1 MPLYTKPAYAQYKLS
16 SDMSNQWDSWLEN
29 QQKALSWWADM
40 ARQMSQT
47 PAAPSPTPA
56 AMGTE
61 AFQDWWKKG
70 YEQQQRLMEE
80 MLKNGNFRQ
89 VWEQSPELL
98 QRWAQMQQ
106 EWAQQWSKAPAGP
119 STVFPWTQFNGRMP
133 AGMEAWKDMGRW
145 AEESNRWISENI
157 MSKLPGNM
165 RPHLGSF
172 MESYQTLYKYWE
184 PLQKMIMFNLSGGEH
199 IQQHIG
205 LDTYREWI
213 GKFFGMKMPAD
224 YTQWL
229 ESTKDVFDQYIR
241 QFSELTPDP
250 ATMRAQWAS
259 SFEQLR
265 KQGVSPVF
273 QAVMDISELVNEG
286 MERIFHVATPSREL
300 EMAQSLKDIQFNYLA
315 FLTRSAELQG
325 MVYEAGQFALPDTI
339 RYFYNQYMAKREM
352 PDYQVFFKHYLDVL
366 EEHVLESLNSSA
378 YSALQAE
385 VAKLGVSVK
394 AGIDQLVELTFANQP
409 FLMRSFADEA
419 AQEITGLRRKVR
431 GLEQRLADLE
441 ARLEESARKP
451 APAAKGE
458 PAAAVSDA
466 AVNGVGGPDDL
477 TSIEGIGAKISE
489 LLYSNGIRTFQ
500 QLAQAQAK
508 TLSEILTNAGSRYR
522 VHDPST
528 WAEQA
533 SLAAQGRWEELRRW
547 QSELKS
553 GKR

>member
-1 MPLYTKPAYAQYKLS
+1 M
-16 SDMSNQWDSWLEN
+16 
-29 QQKALSWWADM
+29 
-40 ARQMSQT
+40 
-47 PAAPSPTPA
+47 
-56 AMGTE
+56 
-61 AFQDWWKKG
+61 
-70 YEQQQRLMEE
+70 
-80 MLKNGNFRQ
+80 
-89 VWEQSPELL
+89 
-98 QRWAQMQQ
+98 
-106 EWAQQWSKAPAGP
+106 
-119 STVFPWTQFNGRMP
+119 
-133 AGMEAWKDMGRW
+133 
-145 AEESNRWISENI
+145 EESNRWISENI

-172 MESYQTLYKYWE
+172 MESYQTMYKYWE
-184 PLQKMIMFNLSGGEH
+184 PLQKMMMFNLSNGEH
-199 IQQHIG
+199 VQQYIG

-250 ATMRAQWAS
+250 ATLRAQWSS

-265 KQGVSPVF
+265 KQGVTPLF

-339 RYFYNQYMAKREM
+339 RHFYNQYLAKREM
-352 PDYQVFFKHYLDVL
+352 PDYQAFFKRYLDVL
-366 EEHVLESLNSSA
+366 EEHVLESLNSSE
-378 YSALQAE
+378 YSTLQAE

-394 AGIDQLVELTFANQP
+394 ASIDRLVELAFANQP

-441 ARLEESARKP
+441 ARLESTTAPPARKP
-451 APAAKGE
+451 ASGAKGE
-458 PAAAVSDA
+458 PAIAVSDA
-466 AVNGVGGPDDL
+466 AVNSGAGPDDL
-477 TSIEGIGAKISE
+477 TAIEGIGAKISE
-489 LLYSNGIRTFQ
+489 LLYAGGIRTFQ

-508 TLSEILTNAGSRYR
+508 TLSEMLASAGSRYR

-533 SLAAQGRWEELRRW
+533 SLAAQGRWDELRRW